1 MGLFEQIAELFYGDA
16 EKPDGTKR
24 RDKVPKPEEYEQGRI
39 YDYETPE
46 GRVATAEW
54 LFQQAKDERV
64 AKENEW
70 IRHNDYYNFRHE
82 ALLEMTDAL
91 VEMNIPWTPAVVPDC
106 FVQVESQIV
115 PDVPEPEFKGRDDD
129 MDSKMAKERELG
141 VRYMLEANRVNDMN
155 TANERRLRKLGDAFW
170 KCYWDETMN
179 MGRYRGDV
187 RIKDVTAEDIYP
199 DPTVGNEGLQAGE
212 YMDYVYTMHKLK
224 FWRIFHKDLERLGKT
239 LEEVVGQQYRFE
251 DGILE
256 PFTKG
261 SQSRDDMV
269 QILEHWFRQPED
281 KVIDGQEVP
290 AGAVACT
297 IQAGGVELRY
307 IPHYWK
313 RTNCGLFPFV
323 HYWCIRDE
331 TGFWNK
337 SELESIIP
345 MVDAADRELAFAQ
358 LNDAM
363 TAADMILVEEDALVP
378 GCEITNRPGAT
389 IEVKKGRAGGIARL
403 GGLNS
408 GGHML
413 KTVSWM
419 LEQIQRTNRNYDTN
433 TGKESA
439 RITTASGLLQ
449 LRSDA
454 ESQQRLKKADRNRGF
469 ERMYE
474 LLDQLALEFFDE
486 DRMLIIGAK
495 EKSKEPETLVYNSH
509 NYEKKIPAVRDPAT
523 DEEVCPERT
532 YFPRVD
538 VTVTAGDGL
547 SRNPAT
553 TVQVL
558 DKLAATQV
566 TEENWKLLAA
576 ELEYLDIPQK
586 QAIVE
591 EWRRKFEPIVPPEL
605 IGELENNPVLL
616 ELVGEMVL
624 TAMDVDGEEAAGAG
638 VPAAG
643 QMPEAAAGGM
653 PTPPPAQVPPPRTGG
668 IGTDIME
675 MPVM

>member
-1 MGLFEQIAELFYGDA
+1 MGLF
-16 EKPDGTKR
+16 K
-24 RDKVPKPEEYEQGRI
+24 RDKVPEPAEYERGRV

-54 LFQQAKDERV
+54 LFQQAKDERT

-70 IRHNDYYNFRHE
+70 IRHNDYYNFRHD
-82 ALLEMTDAL
+82 ALREMTAAL
-91 VEMNIPWTPAVVPDC
+91 AEMDIPWTPAVVPDC

-129 MDSKMAKERELG
+129 MDSEMARERELA
-141 VRYMLEANRVNDMN
+141 VRYTLEANRVNDMN
-155 TANERRLRKLGDAFW
+155 TSNERRLRKLGDAFW
-170 KCYWDETMN
+170 KCYWDETMD
-179 MGRYRGDV
+179 MGREQGNI
-187 RIKDVTAEDIYP
+187 RIKDVSAEDMYP
-199 DPTVGNEGLQAGE
+199 DPTAGNEGLQAGE
-212 YMDYVYTMHKLK
+212 YVAYVYVMHKLR
-224 FWRIFHKDLERLGKT
+224 FWRLYHGELEKQGMT
-239 LEEVVGQQYRFE
+239 LENILGRQYRAE

-256 PFTKG
+256 PYTNAAAT
-261 SQSRDDMV
+261 RDDLIQVM
-269 QILEHWFRQPED
+269 EFWFRQPKDVEA
-281 KVIDGQEVP
+281 DGETVP

-297 IQAGGVELRY
+297 IQAGGVELKY
-307 IPHYWK
+307 IPNYWK
-313 RTNCGLFPFV
+313 RTRCGLFPFV

-363 TAADMILVEEDALVP
+363 TAADMIVVEDGALKA
-378 GCEITNRPGAT
+378 GCEITNRPGAK
-389 IEVKKGRAGGIARL
+389 IEVNQGRAGGVARL
-403 GGLNS
+403 GGMSS
-408 GGHML
+408 GGRL
-413 KTVSWM
+413 LNTVSWM
-419 LEQIQRTNRNYDTN
+419 LDQIQRTNRNYDTN

-486 DRMLIIGAK
+486 DRLLIIGAK
-495 EKSKEPETLVYNSH
+495 ERDAEPEKLVYNSRK
-509 NYEKKIPAVRDPAT
+509 YERRIPELRDPET
-523 DEEVCPERT
+523 DAVIRKERT

-558 DKLAATQV
+558 DKLAAAQV
-566 TEENWKLLAA
+566 TEDNWKLLAA

-586 QAIVE
+586 QKIVE
-591 EWRRKFEPIVPPEL
+591 EWRRKFEPVVPPEL
-605 IGELENNPVLL
+605 IDELEQNPVLL
-616 ELVGEMVL
+616 EMVGDMVL
-624 TAMDVDGEEAAGAG
+624 AAMDADAEERAGAG
-638 VPAAG
+638 VPTAPAEPMEPAA
-643 QMPEAAAGGM
+643 QPPAVPMPAQQAGSAIDVGGM
-653 PTPPPAQVPPPRTGG
+653 
-668 IGTDIME
+668 ME
-675 MPVM
+675 RPMGLPMT